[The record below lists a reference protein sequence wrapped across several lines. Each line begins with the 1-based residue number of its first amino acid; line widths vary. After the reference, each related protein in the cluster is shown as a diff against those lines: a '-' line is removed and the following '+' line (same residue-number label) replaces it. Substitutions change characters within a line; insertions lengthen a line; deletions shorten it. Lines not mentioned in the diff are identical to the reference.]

1 MTLPLA
7 DLFAFRR
14 DQLGFFLERGN
25 RAKEPLVPLS
35 MGAGPVFLV
44 ADADL
49 VRPILKADESVID
62 KGKLIYKLREIIGE
76 SSMVLSGEE
85 HRARREVIHAQ
96 LSRGVTSS
104 YVPEI
109 SAVIRQQAT
118 QLLRDGTFDAHQATA
133 TLAVRIISTILFGQ
147 GVLSAAD
154 ETALI
159 TALHLAEDDLAA
171 KIFKIL
177 PDLPWVR
184 YQKKKKVEAANK
196 TMAFV
201 VNKVRGSAKKH
212 SLIPAL
218 EKLDLSD
225 KAMHEEILLLLL
237 AGHHTSGSAGAWL
250 LYFLGRYPQLANK
263 IAQEA
268 AEISDELG
276 EIDPAKLPQ
285 ATTTLGFV
293 RETLRLYPSAY
304 WLSREVR
311 QPIELGGRNLK
322 PGTSLLISPW
332 QLQRSSSYWPN
343 PEKFD
348 INRRHSGPAYIPF
361 GAGPR
366 VCVGM
371 SLAMLEL
378 QLFVLE
384 IAASFDVK
392 LLSKSPPPPPIPVIT
407 LVPPPIQM
415 KLSPRTKNPGN
426 QSIAA

>member
-1 MTLPLA
+1 MKLPLA
-7 DLFAFRR
+7 DLFAFQRN
-14 DQLGFFLERGN
+14 QLDFFLERGN
-25 RAKEPLVPLS
+25 SATEPLVPLS
-35 MGAGPVFLV
+35 MGAGPLFLV

-49 VRPILKADESVID
+49 VKPILKADESVID

-109 SAVIRQQAT
+109 SAVIRQHAT
-118 QLLRDGTFDAHQATA
+118 QLLKNGVFDAHQATA
-133 TLAVRIISTILFGQ
+133 TLAVRIISTILFGH
-147 GVLSAAD
+147 GVLTTAD

-184 YQKKKKVEAANK
+184 YRKKKKVDAANE
-196 TMAFV
+196 MMSFV
-201 VNKVRGSAKKH
+201 VNKVRGNAKKH

-218 EKLDLSD
+218 EKLNLSD

-237 AGHHTSGSAGAWL
+237 AGHHTSGSAAAWL
-250 LYFLGRYPQLANK
+250 LYFLGKYPQLAEQIGN
-263 IAQEA
+263 EA
-268 AEISDELG
+268 VAISDASG

-285 ATTTLGFV
+285 ATTTLAFV

-311 QPIELGGRNLK
+311 QPIELGGRKLK

-332 QLQRSSSYWPN
+332 QLQRSERYWPD

-348 INRRHSGPAYIPF
+348 IGRRHSGPAYIPF

-384 IAASFDVK
+384 IAASFNVQ
-392 LLSKSPPPPPIPVIT
+392 LVASTPPPPPIPVIT
-407 LVPPPIQM
+407 LVPPPIEM
-415 KLSPRTKNPGN
+415 KLIPRAHKSRS
-426 QSIAA
+426 QSRAA